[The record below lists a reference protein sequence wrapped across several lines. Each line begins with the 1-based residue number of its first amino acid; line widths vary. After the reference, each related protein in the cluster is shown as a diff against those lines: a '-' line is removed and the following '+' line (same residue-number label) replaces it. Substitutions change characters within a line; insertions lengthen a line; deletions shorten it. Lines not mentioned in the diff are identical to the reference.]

1 MILFSMIVTRFPP
14 SPTGPLHIG
23 SIRTALYSYLLAKQN
38 NGTFILRIEDTDR
51 TRFVEWASDNFLRLL
66 KLFGCTPDE
75 WYGIGGPNGPYVQ
88 SERIEFYQKHLHKM
102 VADGF
107 AYYCFATIEE
117 VEADRAEKES
127 LWLPTHFQSKD
138 RELPYDEARTRVDAG
153 EAYSIRLK
161 VPKWEK
167 IIFDDMIRGRLEFAT
182 NEVEDQILLK
192 TDGIPT
198 YHGAVV
204 LDDYAMKVTHMFRG
218 EEWISSIPKQV
229 LTARAFGIELPQ
241 YGHLPLILGTDR
253 KKLSKRNG
261 DVSVDNFLEKWYL
274 VEAIIN
280 YIALL
285 GWNPKTTEEF
295 FTLSELIER
304 FDVAHIQ
311 KAGAIFDMEKLTWM
325 NGKYIAKLT
334 SAELYDRLDIYLKE
348 YQSEYATT
356 TWQNFDREYHLRVLS
371 EVGIRLPT
379 LSQFSEL
386 SKCCYV
392 QPTEYLLQT
401 FCNEKMK
408 VTTLEQVL
416 AAIDFARDILTVSS
430 NSSAEELQK
439 QFLEKI
445 ASSGLKNGQ
454 ILYPVRVALSGEQFS
469 PGAFELI
476 SILGIDESLTRLN
489 NARNFLISSHEL
501 PRT

>member
-1 MILFSMIVTRFPP
+1 MIVTRFPP

-75 WYGIGGPNGPYVQ
+75 WYGIGGPNGPYIQ

-138 RELPYDEARTRVDAG
+138 RELPYDEARARVDAG
-153 EAYSIRLK
+153 ESYSIRLK

-167 IIFDDMIRGRLEFAT
+167 IVFDDMIRGRLEFAT

-229 LTARAFGIELPQ
+229 LTARALGIELPR

-295 FTLSELIER
+295 FTLTELIER

-334 SAELYDRLDIYLKE
+334 SAELYDRLDIYLNE

-356 TWQNFDREYHLRVLS
+356 TWQDFDREYHLRVLS

-416 AAIDFARDILTVSS
+416 AAIDFARDTLTISS

>member
-1 MILFSMIVTRFPP
+1 MIVTRFPP

-75 WYGIGGPNGPYVQ
+75 WYGIGGPNGPYIQ

-138 RELPYDEARTRVDAG
+138 RELPYDEARARVDAG
-153 EAYSIRLK
+153 ESYSIRLK

-167 IIFDDMIRGRLEFAT
+167 IVFDDMIRGRLEFAT

-229 LTARAFGIELPQ
+229 LTARALGIELPR

-295 FTLSELIER
+295 FTLTELIER

-334 SAELYDRLDIYLKE
+334 SAELYDRLDIYLNE

-356 TWQNFDREYHLRVLS
+356 TWQDFDREYHLRVLS

-416 AAIDFARDILTVSS
+416 AAIDFARDILTISS

>member
-1 MILFSMIVTRFPP
+1 M
-14 SPTGPLHIG
+14 
-23 SIRTALYSYLLAKQN
+23 
-38 NGTFILRIEDTDR
+38 
-51 TRFVEWASDNFLRLL
+51 
-66 KLFGCTPDE
+66 
-75 WYGIGGPNGPYVQ
+75 
-88 SERIEFYQKHLHKM
+88 
-102 VADGF
+102 
-107 AYYCFATIEE
+107 
-117 VEADRAEKES
+117 
-127 LWLPTHFQSKD
+127 
-138 RELPYDEARTRVDAG
+138 
-153 EAYSIRLK
+153 
-161 VPKWEK
+161 
-167 IIFDDMIRGRLEFAT
+167 
-182 NEVEDQILLK
+182 
-192 TDGIPT
+192 
-198 YHGAVV
+198 
-204 LDDYAMKVTHMFRG
+204 
-218 EEWISSIPKQV
+218 
-229 LTARAFGIELPQ
+229 
-241 YGHLPLILGTDR
+241 
-253 KKLSKRNG
+253 
-261 DVSVDNFLEKWYL
+261 
-274 VEAIIN
+274 EAIIN

-304 FDVAHIQ
+304 FDVVNIQ

-334 SAELYDRLDIYLKE
+334 SAELYDRLDMYLKE
-348 YQSEYATT
+348 YQSEYAAT
-356 TWQNFDREYHLRVLS
+356 TWQNFDREYHLRVAK
-371 EVGIRLPT
+371 EIGIRLPM
-379 LSQFSEL
+379 LSEYPAL

-408 VTTLEQVL
+408 VTTLEEVL

>member
-1 MILFSMIVTRFPP
+1 MIVTRFPP

-75 WYGIGGPNGPYVQ
+75 WYGIGGPNWPYVQ

-117 VEADRAEKES
+117 VEADRAEKEA

-138 RELPYDEARTRVDAG
+138 RELPYDEACARVDAG
-153 EAYSIRLK
+153 ESYSIRLK

-182 NEVEDQILLK
+182 NEVEDQVLLK

-229 LTARAFGIELPQ
+229 LTARALGIELPR

-295 FTLSELIER
+295 FTLSDLIER
-304 FDVAHIQ
+304 FDVANIQ

-325 NGKYIAKLT
+325 NGKYIAKL
-334 SAELYDRLDIYLKE
+334 SRDELYDRLDAYLKQ
-348 YQSEYATT
+348 YQNEYAST
-356 TWQNFDREYHLRVLS
+356 TWISFDREYHLKVIA
-371 EVGIRLPT
+371 EVGMRLPT

-386 SKCCYV
+386 SKCCYIRPEHYV
-392 QPTEYLLQT
+392 LET

-408 VTTLEQVL
+408 VTSVEEVL
-416 AAIDFARDILTVSS
+416 MAINFARDILTTSS
-430 NSSAEELQK
+430 HASAEELQK

-476 SILGIDESLTRLN
+476 SILGMSESLARLN
-489 NARNFLISSHEL
+489 GAYNFLKSSYEL

>member
-1 MILFSMIVTRFPP
+1 M
-14 SPTGPLHIG
+14 
-23 SIRTALYSYLLAKQN
+23 
-38 NGTFILRIEDTDR
+38 
-51 TRFVEWASDNFLRLL
+51 
-66 KLFGCTPDE
+66 
-75 WYGIGGPNGPYVQ
+75 
-88 SERIEFYQKHLHKM
+88 
-102 VADGF
+102 
-107 AYYCFATIEE
+107 
-117 VEADRAEKES
+117 
-127 LWLPTHFQSKD
+127 
-138 RELPYDEARTRVDAG
+138 
-153 EAYSIRLK
+153 
-161 VPKWEK
+161 
-167 IIFDDMIRGRLEFAT
+167 
-182 NEVEDQILLK
+182 
-192 TDGIPT
+192 
-198 YHGAVV
+198 
-204 LDDYAMKVTHMFRG
+204 
-218 EEWISSIPKQV
+218 
-229 LTARAFGIELPQ
+229 
-241 YGHLPLILGTDR
+241 
-253 KKLSKRNG
+253 
-261 DVSVDNFLEKWYL
+261 
-274 VEAIIN
+274 EAIIN

-334 SAELYDRLDIYLKE
+334 SEELYDRLDMYLKE

-356 TWQNFDREYHLRVLS
+356 TWQDFDREYHLRVLS

-408 VTTLEQVL
+408 VTTLEEVL
-416 AAIDFARDILTVSS
+416 MAIDFARDILTVSS

>member
-88 SERIEFYQKHLHKM
+88 SERIEFYKNIFIRWLQMDLHTTVLRRLKKWRLI
-102 VADGF
+102 V
-107 AYYCFATIEE
+107 
-117 VEADRAEKES
+117 RRRKS

-334 SAELYDRLDIYLKE
+334 SAELYDRLDMYLKE
-348 YQSEYATT
+348 YQSEYAAT

-416 AAIDFARDILTVSS
+416 AAIDFARDLLTVSS